1 MSGKRYRKRQ
11 IVPARQAV
19 SDLVR
24 PEEVGSVAVSSKY
37 QAAFFS
43 GPVPPP
49 EFLARYNEVVPNGA
63 ERLLAM
69 AERQSAHRESLETK
83 ALDGNL
89 KVQAQGNTR
98 AFILAFVIIL
108 GGIYL
113 MATGK
118 SGWGFAS
125 IITSVTALISVFAI
139 AKSDQKQ
146 ERVEKASSLAE
157 RRRR

>member
-1 MSGKRYRKRQ
+1 
-11 IVPARQAV
+11 VPDLARA
-19 SDLVR
+19 
-24 PEEVGSVAVSSKY
+24 EEVGSVAVASKF

-49 EFLARYNEVVPNGA
+49 EFLARYNDVVPNGA

-98 AFILAFVIIL
+98 AFIL

-146 ERVEKASSLAE
+146 ERVDKASTLAE